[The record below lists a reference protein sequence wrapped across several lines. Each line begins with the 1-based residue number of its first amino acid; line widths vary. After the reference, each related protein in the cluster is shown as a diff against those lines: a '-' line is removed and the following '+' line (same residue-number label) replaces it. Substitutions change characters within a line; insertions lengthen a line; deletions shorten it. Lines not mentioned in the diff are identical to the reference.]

1 MEAFIELNRIQ
12 CTQAIAFDMLR
23 EFDPLCKKEGY
34 AYSLAGGTL
43 LGAIRHKDLI
53 PWDDDIDLFM
63 LREDYEAFLEK
74 YVGKSFSNPYY
85 KVINIDNG
93 FKGQTFAR
101 MIDTRTRTTSKQ
113 SLTFRNLWIDILPV
127 DEVPDDL
134 VKRELFQ
141 KEMRS
146 LRRWRLLFNLP
157 PWSGKTL
164 LIKLKKTPIG
174 IVARWLGLNNKVCRK
189 IIKTAQKYRGAE
201 NAHEVAEIIA
211 QGFIKGTMCK
221 ETFGQ
226 SVEVELRG
234 MMFPAMP
241 DYNHYLTGQY
251 GDYLELP
258 PERQRVAHKINV
270 KIDISKYDGALKEEL
285 LYYIQKKDI
294 EANNALLLEE
304 NRENS
309 IADC

>member
-12 CTQAIAFDMLR
+12 CSQAIAFDMLC
-23 EFDPLCKKEGY
+23 EFDKLCKKEGY

-63 LREDYEAFLEK
+63 LREDYESFLEK
-74 YVGKSFSNPYY
+74 YAGKFISNPYY
-85 KVINIDNG
+85 KIVNIDHE
-93 FKGQTFAR
+93 FKGQTFSR
-101 MIDTRTRTTSKQ
+101 MIDIRTRTTSRQ

-134 VKRELFQ
+134 VKRESFQ
-141 KEMRS
+141 KEM
-146 LRRWRLLFNLP
+146 LRLRQWRLLFNLP
-157 PWSGKTL
+157 PWRGKTL
-164 LIKLKKTPIG
+164 SIKLKKTPIG
-174 IVARWLGLNNKVCRK
+174 IIARWLGLNNTVCKK
-189 IIKTAQKYRGAE
+189 ITKTAQKYRNAK

-211 QGFIKGTMCK
+211 QGSIKGTMSK
-221 ETFGQ
+221 ETFAQ

-234 MMFPAMP
+234 KSFHAMP

-258 PERQRVAHKINV
+258 PEKQRTAHKLNV
-270 KIDISKYDGALKEEL
+270 KIDISKYDGALKQEL
-285 LYYIQKKDI
+285 LYYIQKKDVEEQNRI
-294 EANNALLLEE
+294 ALEE
-304 NRENS
+304 IQENS
-309 IADC
+309 IVD